1 MKAKVIKSYPDK
13 ITNRWY
19 NKGEIVDFEE
29 KRIEELINKKIVEKI
44 SEKKDKVEVLEEM
57 QVMVVNLDKYIR
69 IALTNLSKKYK
80 ITIVEITVAKEERVN
95 KTIRATYV
103 LIANENDYPLS
114 KEFKNKRELVRW
126 LMCLQ

>member
-1 MKAKVIKSYPDK
+1 
-13 ITNRWY
+13 
-19 NKGEIVDFEE
+19 
-29 KRIEELINKKIVEKI
+29 
-44 SEKKDKVEVLEEM
+44 
-57 QVMVVNLDKYIR
+57 MVVNLDKYIR

-103 LIANENDYPLS
+103 LIANKNDYPSS